1 MAKPKKI
8 TSDDEGKLLELKDYL
23 KVKQKYYKRAVKH
36 IMAILIYTELEI
48 A

>member
-23 KVKQKYYKRAVKH
+23 KVKQKYYKKGCEAYYGDTY
-36 IMAILIYTELEI
+36 IY
-48 A
+48 